1 MIPLLPWNVDPA
13 TALTILLWSTVAA
26 ACVLAAMVLAALLL
40 QVRADRRNARRIEA
54 FQCWE
59 AALPAFMFDGGEV
72 PALFTRVEPD
82 LAELLRDLL
91 SRYLPTIAG
100 TEAGNLKRVYF
111 AAGLDGNIGSRL
123 REGSPRVRALAALEV
138 GAYGLDG
145 HLRELVPVLADPVPF
160 VAYAAARTLA
170 QSRDLTYAGPVVE
183 WVFTQD
189 QYQQERLIA
198 LLEGFGPALLPW
210 LEALLRDRPLL
221 HDGWRLFALLVAF
234 HRHHESLPVLLEL
247 LDSPEPEVLC
257 AAMRGLH
264 ALGDPQTYPA
274 VLRFKDDGNPVL
286 RMQAAQSLGVL
297 GGPGAIPE
305 LLRLLADPAYDVR
318 RHASHSLTNLGVPG
332 VQALEAVAADPAADP
347 FARDMARER
356 LEWVEHR
363 GRL

>member
-1 MIPLLPWNVDPA
+1 
-13 TALTILLWSTVAA
+13 
-26 ACVLAAMVLAALLL
+26 
-40 QVRADRRNARRIEA
+40 
-54 FQCWE
+54 
-59 AALPAFMFDGGEV
+59 
-72 PALFTRVEPD
+72 
-82 LAELLRDLL
+82 
-91 SRYLPTIAG
+91 
-100 TEAGNLKRVYF
+100 
-111 AAGLDGNIGSRL
+111 
-123 REGSPRVRALAALEV
+123 V

-257 AAMRGLH
+257 AALRGLH

-274 VLRFKDDGNPVL
+274 VLRCACRRPSPW
-286 RMQAAQSLGVL
+286 ASWA
-297 GGPGAIPE
+297 GPGPSPNCSGCWPT
-305 LLRLLADPAYDVR
+305 RP
-318 RHASHSLTNLGVPG
+318 TTC
-332 VQALEAVAADPAADP
+332 AATPRTA
-347 FARDMARER
+347 
-356 LEWVEHR
+356 
-363 GRL
+363 